1 MLSRGGGVRRPSGN
15 AELQLPSLRRTLL
28 TAPSLYGLARE
39 SKGIGCLWLRWP
51 PWRRRSRGHGA
62 GSGYRRRCSAQPR
75 GGDPSDP
82 VPAFAQAREEPP
94 ERGRRE
100 LSVPTVGVGS
110 GARDRGGK
118 RTLFHS
124 RTSLLGQ
131 TCPRGT
137 SQGARRSFPPV
148 VQNPRS
154 GWAGTAGLCNW
165 GFEVLRP
172 LLEERGG
179 GSSCPAAGVAEAQED
194 IHAFIRLLLCVHG
207 RKGQITSEQGL
218 IFQGAGS
225 SSRESGNA
233 VRRERSAAPCSFV
246 RVPAFSA
253 TSWAQGGR
261 RESRRLRCQPWPLD
275 SATVRRR
282 AGAGPGP
289 AFSFRPPRRGAARG
303 MTGPSTPWR
312 LGGRLLPS
320 TGSAG
325 SPSTSRVSVAG
336 ANPARPLCGAL
347 RKWLRNPGDLRPTV
361 SGGRGAGCRGY
372 RPRDRVG
379 RAGMADPEASQP
391 GPAGPAPCR
400 ALPSGED
407 GGGRG
412 EGEGR
417 AARAVGWRGRRAPA
431 CWAGSTPRGRARS
444 TRCGRVPGAGSWSE
458 QIEVRQQDAAR

>member
-179 GSSCPAAGVAEAQED
+179 GVFLPC
-194 IHAFIRLLLCVHG
+194 G
-207 RKGQITSEQGL
+207 RGRG
-218 IFQGAGS
+218 GAGRH
-225 SSRESGNA
+225 SRVYSVII
-233 VRRERSAAPCSFV
+233 VRPREKRTDYVRAGSHFPVDHPLPPCGGRFLFLLTSHLRNSVQICGPVSPFSFV
-246 RVPAFSA
+246 TCSSDV
-253 TSWAQGGR
+253 TD
-261 RESRRLRCQPWPLD
+261 EL
-275 SATVRRR
+275 VRK
-282 AGAGPGP
+282 
-289 AFSFRPPRRGAARG
+289 
-303 MTGPSTPWR
+303 
-312 LGGRLLPS
+312 
-320 TGSAG
+320 
-325 SPSTSRVSVAG
+325 
-336 ANPARPLCGAL
+336 C
-347 RKWLRNPGDLRPTV
+347 
-361 SGGRGAGCRGY
+361 
-372 RPRDRVG
+372 
-379 RAGMADPEASQP
+379 
-391 GPAGPAPCR
+391 
-400 ALPSGED
+400 
-407 GGGRG
+407 
-412 EGEGR
+412 
-417 AARAVGWRGRRAPA
+417 
-431 CWAGSTPRGRARS
+431 
-444 TRCGRVPGAGSWSE
+444 
-458 QIEVRQQDAAR
+458 